1 MLRPSDNLDLL
12 LVGDIESQISHQPY
26 NQLYR
31 LILSRKMGT
40 NWDNRSSSAVY
51 NTFSPFLM
59 SSDVLLESPVVT
71 LQDNFITSGVNV
83 DEPVVEMGNIEGK
96 QEKTMALQEEYSS
109 FSSEYINSASEES
122 ESKIATQIDMNVEE
136 IEKTDII
143 QADNVEQPGG
153 IPSDHSKKG
162 GKKKKKKQKNKLLVT
177 SLSDFSAWLLL
188 QKQIA
193 KQKKFDKEI
202 SKKEKVKQ
210 SAQKSIVPSDNIASE
225 SLAKILQMQGHYLK
239 AKNMY
244 LKLIQKFPDQSEKYN
259 MAIDELNSLLEKD
272 H

>member
-31 LILSRKMGT
+31 LILNRKMGT

-59 SSDVLLESPVVT
+59 SSDVLLESPVVS
-71 LQDNFITSGVNV
+71 LQDIFEAP
-83 DEPVVEMGNIEGK
+83 DEKADKPVVEMGNIEGK

-122 ESKIATQIDMNVEE
+122 ENSTQIDQNVEE
-136 IEKTDII
+136 IEKTDVV
-143 QADNVEQPGG
+143 QTDNVEQPGG
-153 IPSDHSKKG
+153 IPSGNSKKG
-162 GKKKKKKQKNKLLVT
+162 GKKKKKKQKNKLLIT

-239 AKNMY
+239 SKNMY
-244 LKLIQKFPDQSEKYN
+244 LKLIQKFPDQAEKYN

>member
-31 LILSRKMGT
+31 LILNRKMGK
-40 NWDNRSSSAVY
+40 NWDNRSSSAVF
-51 NTFSPFLM
+51 NTFSPFLTNT
-59 SSDVLLESPVVT
+59 DDLLESPVVS
-71 LQDNFITSGVNV
+71 LQDNFVSFGVNV

-109 FSSEYINSASEES
+109 FSSEYINSESEES
-122 ESKIATQIDMNVEE
+122 ENSTKIDQIVEE
-136 IEKTDII
+136 NEKTVVI
-143 QADNVEQPGG
+143 QTDDVEQPGG
-153 IPSDHSKKG
+153 IPSGNSKKG
-162 GKKKKKKQKNKLLVT
+162 EKKKKNKQKNKFLIT

-239 AKNMY
+239 SKNMY

-259 MAIDELNSLLEKD
+259 LAIEELNLLLEKD

>member
-12 LVGDIESQISHQPY
+12 LVGDIESQIGYQPY

-31 LILSRKMGT
+31 LILNRKMGE

-51 NTFSPFLM
+51 NTFSPFLT
-59 SSDVLLESPVVT
+59 SSDVLLESPVVSFQDIYEASDEKADET
-71 LQDNFITSGVNV
+71 L
-83 DEPVVEMGNIEGK
+83 VEMKNIEGK

-109 FSSEYINSASEES
+109 FSSEYKNLASEES
-122 ESKIATQIDMNVEE
+122 EDSTQIEQNVEV
-136 IEKTDII
+136 IENTDII
-143 QADNVEQPGG
+143 LAENVEQQSGN
-153 IPSDHSKKG
+153 PSDNPKKG
-162 GKKKKKKQKNKLLVT
+162 GKKKKKKQKNKLLIT

-244 LKLIQKFPDQSEKYN
+244 LKLIQKFPHQAEKYN